1 MRSAQPVRDR
11 SSLQLRLG
19 LLRVDVVR
27 EPVKRRGRQ
36 RGDDDDPA
44 LVRRPD
50 VRDGLRLAAFPTA
63 RVEHRRGGRDD
74 GPGDDRRH
82 RPARGRRRGDDG
94 EGGDGEEKEVESAV
108 LAAEWVP
115 HELRVAP
122 EPPSGI
128 GDSPDRGYV
137 ERTPDR
143 LAAMTYSIV
152 ARDEGTGELGVA
164 VQSRAFGVGMCAWA
178 RAGVGAVATQ
188 SFTERGYGPRGLDL
202 LAAGESPADALAQLV
217 EADEQRDFRQVAFLA
232 ADGSTAAHTGAAC
245 IPDCGHTARHH
256 VSAQG
261 NMLASPAVWPAA
273 ADTFET
279 AEGPLAERLLA
290 ALDAAEEAGGDFRGR
305 ESATLLV
312 VSGDRDEKPWQP
324 VVDLRVDNHDEP
336 LRELRRLHG
345 LTAAY
350 RRRRNFDERSD
361 LEEEVEI
368 ARTAGLPPD
377 QVALTAA
384 LVALKRDDL
393 DTAAAQLKPIADA
406 DPRWRET
413 FERHVRLGH
422 LPQAVLDRLG

>member
-1 MRSAQPVRDR
+1 
-11 SSLQLRLG
+11 
-19 LLRVDVVR
+19 
-27 EPVKRRGRQ
+27 
-36 RGDDDDPA
+36 
-44 LVRRPD
+44 
-50 VRDGLRLAAFPTA
+50 
-63 RVEHRRGGRDD
+63 
-74 GPGDDRRH
+74 
-82 RPARGRRRGDDG
+82 
-94 EGGDGEEKEVESAV
+94 
-108 LAAEWVP
+108 
-115 HELRVAP
+115 
-122 EPPSGI
+122 
-128 GDSPDRGYV
+128 
-137 ERTPDR
+137 
-143 LAAMTYSIV
+143 MTYSIV
-152 ARDEGTGELGVA
+152 ARDEATGELGVA

-178 RAGVGAVATQ
+178 RPGVGAVATQ

-232 ADGSTAAHTGAAC
+232 ADGRTAAHTGAAC
-245 IPDCGHTARHH
+245 IPDCGDTARRN

-279 AEGPLAERLLA
+279 TEGSLAERLLA
-290 ALDAAEEAGGDFRGR
+290 ALEAAEEAGGDFRGR

-312 VSGDRDEKPWQP
+312 VSGDRDEKPWEP

-336 LRELRRLHG
+336 LRELHRLHG

-350 RRRRNFDERSD
+350 RRRRNFDERSN

-413 FERHVRLGH
+413 FERHVLLGN
-422 LPQAVLDRLG
+422 LPHGVLDRLG